1 MPQKEEQSMKK
12 FFILHSLFLLVLTF
26 TTNTVPPLMSDLP
39 FERSY
44 DETRL
49 PQFLTTIYSS
59 IKETVSEFHATLSS
73 MPENIYNSLFP
84 KTSSQNQVARLRY
97 CPNDELC
104 QQEQQYVSKRLASV
118 QKYLEQTFDI
128 KLDENKIPKIAC
140 CFSGGGFRSMITT
153 FGFLN
158 GAQRSGALDA
168 TLYLAGLSGSTWAIA
183 PWIASGRSLTDY
195 FQPLSNDLND
205 GIKQIMGLNRLKQLM
220 KLFIHKMLYKQMVT
234 SIDIYGSLLANTL
247 LTHVSDNPL
256 NLTISESHQSIMDGS
271 LPMPIYTAIQSNI
284 EPYEWLE
291 FTPFEVGSSYL
302 KSYIP
307 TWAFGRKFKEGVSV
321 NDAPEQTLGF
331 CMGIF
336 GSAFEISLKDVIRL
350 TADNIA
356 QVKSELPSFIY
367 EPLKKCVLLIINSII
382 GDVRLFPAMLANFS
396 YLHQES
402 PIKDDKNMVLVDAGI
417 DFNLPFP
424 PLLRKTRSVD
434 VIIVY
439 DASAS
444 VSGAPEL
451 YLAEQYARRKG
462 IKFPK
467 INYETIDQ
475 KAVSIFKDEHDP
487 ETPIIIYFPRIK
499 NTNYN
504 PHFDPD
510 FCVCEDYCNTFNF
523 AYSKEQIEQ
532 LCGLA
537 EFTVV
542 NEHDVIQSTIKDV
555 LVNKYG
561 YQIAT
566 N

>member
-1 MPQKEEQSMKK
+1 MKK
-12 FFILHSLFLLVLTF
+12 CFILHSTFLLVLTF

-44 DETRL
+44 EETRL
-49 PQFLTTIYSS
+49 PQFLTDIYGS
-59 IKETVSEFHATLSS
+59 IKQTISDFGTTLSS
-73 MPENIYNSLFP
+73 LPENIYNSLFP
-84 KTSSQNQVARLRY
+84 SKPYQNEIAHLRY
-97 CPNDELC
+97 SPTDELC
-104 QQEQQYVSKRLASV
+104 SQEQEYVSKRLENV
-118 QKYLEQTFDI
+118 QKYLEETFNI
-128 KLDENKIPKIAC
+128 KLDKNKIPRIAC

-183 PWIASGRSLTDY
+183 PWIASGKSLPDY
-195 FQPLSNDLND
+195 FEPLSIDLDD
-205 GIKQIMGLNRLKQLM
+205 GIKQIMGLSRLKQLM

-234 SIDIYGSLLANTL
+234 SIDIYGGLLANTL
-247 LTHVSDNPL
+247 LTHASDNPL
-256 NLTISESHQSIMDGS
+256 HLTMSESHQYIMNGS
-271 LPMPIYTAIQSNI
+271 LPMPIYTAIQSNL
-284 EPYEWLE
+284 EPYEWVE

-302 KSYIP
+302 KSYVP
-307 TWAFGRKFKEGVSV
+307 TWAFGRKFKEGIST
-321 NDAPEQTLGF
+321 NSAPEQTLGF
-331 CMGIF
+331 YLGVC
-336 GSAFEISLKDVIRL
+336 GSAFEVNLQDVIRM

-367 EPLKKCVLLIINSII
+367 EPLKKCILLIINSII
-382 GDVRLFPAMLANFS
+382 GEARLFPAMLANFS
-396 YLHQES
+396 YLHSES
-402 PIKDDKNMVLVDAGI
+402 PIKDEKNMTLVDAGI

-451 YLAEQYARRKG
+451 YLAEKYAQRKG
-462 IKFPK
+462 IKFPH
-467 INYETIDQ
+467 INYEGIDQ
-475 KAVSIFKDEHDP
+475 KPISIFKDDNDV

-499 NTNYN
+499 NCNYD

-510 FCVCEDYCNTFNF
+510 YCVSEDYCNTFNF
-523 AYSKEQIEQ
+523 AYSKEQVKQ

-537 EFTVV
+537 EFTVI
-542 NEHDVIQSTIKDV
+542 NQHEVIQNTIKEV

-561 YQIAT
+561 YQI
-566 N
+566 